1 MDRGVWNMKITQMN
15 RDVCKQLRDILDD
28 AMQAKLKELGLD
40 VKCGNASFDSELVT
54 FKVDIKVAGSLD
66 KRDKQLSDSL
76 SWYVKYLAED
86 LEVDEEE
93 ILNTEYSEYSGA
105 KWVPS
110 IYYKLVGYNS
120 KAKRYPLI
128 MEDVKT
134 GKRYKFPES
143 FIRKNNFTSSS
154 RALKEG
160 EFVA

>member
-1 MDRGVWNMKITQMN
+1 MKITQMS
-15 RDVCKQLRDILDD
+15 RDVCKQLRVDMNEAIK
-28 AMQAKLKELGLD
+28 AKLEEYGLE
-40 VKCGNASFDSELVT
+40 GEFLNGSFDSELVT
-54 FKVDIKVAGSLD
+54 FKVDIKIVGSLD

-86 LEVDEEE
+86 LEVDERE

-110 IYYKLVGYNS
+110 TYYKLVGYNS

>member
-1 MDRGVWNMKITQMN
+1 MS
-15 RDVCKQLRDILDD
+15 RDVCKQLRVDMDEAIRP
-28 AMQAKLKELGLD
+28 KLEEYGLE
-40 VKCGNASFDSELVT
+40 GGFLNGSFDDELVT
-54 FKVDIKVAGSLD
+54 FKVAIKIAGSLD

-86 LEVDEEE
+86 LEVDERE
-93 ILNTEYSEYSGA
+93 ILNTEYSQYSGD

-110 IYYKLVGYNS
+110 TYYKLVGYNS

-128 MEDVKT
+128 MQEVKT

-154 RALKEG
+154 RELREG
-160 EFVA
+160 EYEA